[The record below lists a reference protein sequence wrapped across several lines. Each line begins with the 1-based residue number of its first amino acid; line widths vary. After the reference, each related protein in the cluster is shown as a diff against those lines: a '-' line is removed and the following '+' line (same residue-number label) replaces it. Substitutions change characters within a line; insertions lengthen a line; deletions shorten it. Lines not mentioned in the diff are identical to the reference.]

1 MRVICLQDS
10 WSFDHDAILV
20 KKGCEY
26 HVIDVSEREEIIDNS
41 NIWYQ
46 LLETKDSL
54 HSSTLFA
61 IAPNQNKDIAEIAE
75 TQYQKD

>member
-10 WSFDHDAILV
+10 WSDDHDAILV

-26 HVIDVSEREEIIDNS
+26 HVTDVSEKEIIVDNS

-46 LLETKDSL
+46 LLETKDCW

-61 IAPNQNKDIAEIAE
+61 IAPNQNKEIAEIAE
-75 TQYQKD
+75 TIKQLS